1 MPELSLPLGLEG
13 TDKLPRTNT
22 ELRNMLNNG
31 NGLNISRPGVLDIKT
46 VGGVARGG
54 FEWNGNL
61 YYVYS
66 QELRKITNRETGD
79 FIVNST
85 LIEGPEEIDSAIGV
99 NTAVIVV
106 KGRAATYTLDKSD
119 VLTNV
124 SGNPNF
130 VAFSSV
136 THLNNRFIY
145 VAADGSI
152 VKFSDVG
159 AGGTINS
166 LSFFGAEETPDINK
180 VVWVL
185 KNYLYI
191 GGTDS
196 IQRFKDTGAFPV
208 PFVSV
213 GGSFDIGFIGG
224 LVEADQSVIFVGRKR
239 GQSPGIFEVGS
250 RQAIKISNEAVDLIL
265 TTYTE
270 LELSQTIPGRI
281 NWLNSYD
288 FETLELR
295 RDSLL
300 FFEGRWSRTDTV
312 IDNISRPWLGGYI
325 VEIDNQYFSGSDD
338 KFGKFTD
345 INFDFGNRITRIQK
359 GTISHP
365 DRTNFSI
372 ASLELGVS
380 QGFNDGEAQS
390 VGLRTSDN
398 GILFGPTV
406 YRELGLTGQ
415 YDQKLI
421 WNDPGGLGNYEG
433 FMAYEL
439 VTTGN
444 LTFNSD
450 YLVVEFEE

>member
-1 MPELSLPLGLEG
+1 MPTLELPTGLEG
-13 TDKLPRTNT
+13 TDRLPHTNR
-22 ELRNMLNNG
+22 ELRNMLNDG
-31 NGLNISRPGVLDIKT
+31 KGLTISRPGISLIAD

-66 QELRKITNRETGD
+66 QELRKFTDRETGT
-79 FIVNST
+79 FSVIGT
-85 LIEGPEEIDSAIGV
+85 IEGPEEIDSAIGV
-99 NTAVIVV
+99 NEAVIIV
-106 KGRAATYTLDKSD
+106 KGGKSYTLDKSD
-119 VLTNV
+119 VLVDT

-130 VAFSSV
+130 VPFISV
-136 THLNNRFIY
+136 THLNNRFIF

-152 VKFSDVG
+152 VKFSEVG
-159 AGGTINS
+159 DGGTIDA

-208 PFVSV
+208 PFLTV
-213 GGSFDIGFIGG
+213 GGSFDVGFIGG
-224 LVEADQSVIFVGRKR
+224 LVEADQSVIFIGRKR
-239 GQSPGIFEVGS
+239 GHSPGIFEVGS
-250 RQAIKISNEAVDLIL
+250 REAIKISNEAVDLIL
-265 TTYTE
+265 LTYSE
-270 LELSQTIPGRI
+270 FELSETIGGRI

-300 FFEGRWSRTDTV
+300 FYQGRWTPTDTV
-312 IDNISRPWLGGYI
+312 INNISRPWLGGYI
-325 VEIDNQYFSGSDD
+325 VEIDNEYFSASDNR
-338 KFGKFTD
+338 FGTFTD
-345 INFDFGNRITRIQK
+345 TNFDYGNRITRIQK
-359 GTISHP
+359 STITHP
-365 DRTNFSI
+365 DRDNFSI

-398 GILFGPTV
+398 GVLFGQTV
-406 YRELGLTGQ
+406 FRELGLKGQ
-415 YDQKLI
+415 YNKRLI

-444 LTFNSD
+444 LSFNSD
-450 YLVVEFEE
+450 SLIVDFGE